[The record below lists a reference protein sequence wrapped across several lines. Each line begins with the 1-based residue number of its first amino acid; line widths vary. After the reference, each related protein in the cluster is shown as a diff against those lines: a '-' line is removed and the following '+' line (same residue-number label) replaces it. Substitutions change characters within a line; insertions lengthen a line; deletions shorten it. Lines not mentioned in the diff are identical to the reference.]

1 MFSFFLSFIFKQFRF
16 ILEYSNKILELQEW
30 LSPIKH
36 ITSYN
41 YDGVSSAV
49 LQLKQIADGIQK
61 IPRPLITTCRILKHM
76 TIQSDSEYP
85 NGKMNC

>member
-1 MFSFFLSFIFKQFRF
+1 MENKEKHTCTIYIRSQNFVCS
-16 ILEYSNKILELQEW
+16 KILELQEW

-61 IPRPLITTCRILKHM
+61 IPRQLITTCRILKHM

>member
-16 ILEYSNKILELQEW
+16 ILEYSSKILELQEW
-30 LSPIKH
+30 LYPIKH

-76 TIQSDSEYP
+76 TIQSDREYP
-85 NGKMNC
+85 NGKTNC